1 MRKLIIT
8 LVGIFSFIALGLIC
22 LMVVAVTR
30 GNAWFTNGFHNL
42 ELVNEQTV
50 ALNDIQMISI
60 EYDADDVEFFA
71 SNTNEL
77 VLKEYMNFTP
87 DEDQLTQITQSRGRL
102 KLEGQIWN
110 DVNWFSNTNRRSR
123 MEIYLPA
130 DYQGALDTSTSSG
143 NITSDL
149 LLKLTALR
157 LSASSGDININE
169 VTAAK
174 IDLSTSSGNITISK
188 AEGSREFKASSGSI
202 EVYGGAGDTSATNS
216 SGNITIESS
225 TGLLEAEAS
234 SGNIVIKASSGEKIL
249 STTSGN
255 IKITDADG
263 YTKASAS
270 SGTIKTDTLA
280 GAGQFKTTSGDI
292 RLNIAAEPEA
302 LTKDIIIATSSGAAE
317 LSIPSSLQ
325 FNFNA
330 DTSSGSINTSFE
342 DILSFSDDEKHAK
355 GTIGAAPSI
364 NIKIATSSG
373 DIKVDQQ

>member
-87 DEDQLTQITQSRGRL
+87 DEDQLTQITHSRGRL

-123 MEIYLPA
+123 MVIYLPA

-174 IDLSTSSGNITISK
+174 IDLSTSSG
-188 AEGSREFKASSGSI
+188 SI
-202 EVYGGAGDTSATNS
+202 EVYGGAGDTSATSS